1 MERGLEPGKPCPR
14 CGLPIDFLEHKR
26 VRGQVYLYAWHYLR
40 GPDGTRKVKKCYLGP
55 DRYIHGQVTHAPM
68 GVELRGMGYD
78 LGDTSRYADYLMNMA
93 TNLKDKMA
101 HHALPS
107 TQARAIVE
115 AIEELA
121 KLTEPMRQYIEEK
134 AREEEELARARAG
147 GGRQ

>member
-1 MERGLEPGKPCPR
+1 
-14 CGLPIDFLEHKR
+14 
-26 VRGQVYLYAWHYLR
+26 
-40 GPDGTRKVKKCYLGP
+40 
-55 DRYIHGQVTHAPM
+55 M

-78 LGDTSRYADYLMNMA
+78 LGDTSRYADYLVKMA
-93 TNLKDKMA
+93 NNLQDKMA

-134 AREEEELARARAG
+134 AREEEELARAREG
-147 GGRQ
+147 GDGQ